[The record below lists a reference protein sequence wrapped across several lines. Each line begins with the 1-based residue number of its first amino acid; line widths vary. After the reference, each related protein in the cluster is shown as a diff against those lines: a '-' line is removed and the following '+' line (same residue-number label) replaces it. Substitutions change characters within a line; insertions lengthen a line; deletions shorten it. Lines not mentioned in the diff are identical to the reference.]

1 MRRACVAIA
10 VLVWSGTASADDTVS
25 ASEQAEHATLVFVGT
40 ELMPMPT
47 VGAHVDAEGAVRVHR
62 DHFAFEGRFGGGLAF
77 SATAGG
83 NVFGL
88 RAGASA
94 GYAIPLG
101 ARFVVIP
108 MLAYDAFVL
117 RERHDSAELVQRATF
132 HMPISWLV
140 YPHAVVELSG
150 QIGVQWFQGIRDLAI
165 VLAPRIG
172 LVF

>member
-1 MRRACVAIA
+1 MNRAIIA
-10 VLVWSGTASADDTVS
+10 VAVLMWSGTGSADDKVS
-25 ASEQAEHATLVFVGT
+25 ASEQAGHATLVFVGT

-47 VGAHVDAEGAVRVHR
+47 VAAHVDAEGALRVHR
-62 DHFAFEGRFGGGLAF
+62 DHFALEGRFGGGLAF

-101 ARFVVIP
+101 ERFIVIP

-117 RERHDSAELVQRATF
+117 RERHDNAELIQRATF
-132 HMPISWLV
+132 HLAITWVV